1 MSATHGV
8 TPRTDAETFQ
18 LYREDVTGCAEAID
32 YVAASFART
41 LETELAAAKAECERL
56 RTLNDNAGSALQWAK
71 EELARL
77 RADVERWS
85 GGLDMSLPDL
95 YEAAKSDRD
104 KANAELARLRAEL
117 AVAENWVEHHSKHAD
132 DLIGENVKLRAEV
145 EQMKDYAF
153 WKDTAQTRAENLERA
168 SEQMLVHEQT
178 IARLRAEVEKATAKI
193 ANQAERIR
201 YLEGATNHATGTP
214 LSLADA
220 RKDSE
225 RLREALERLHGVVVS
240 AGITNLSR
248 GVQLGQISWHH
259 KAEDAVASARAAID
273 AAKGTQ

>member
-1 MSATHGV
+1 MSTAPSATPEPYAHEWHITVKADEHAG
-8 TPRTDAETFQ
+8 
-18 LYREDVTGCAEAID
+18 AID
-32 YVAASFART
+32 ALFNCIKAWQSGSEPIGGTCPRSMGNRQTYDVVKGGREGRT
-41 LETELAAAKAECERL
+41 LETELAALQSVHDTRL
-56 RTLNDNAGSALQWAK
+56 HAF
-71 EELARL
+71 EEYKK
-77 RADVERWS
+77 V
-85 GGLDMSLPDL
+85 
-95 YEAAKSDRD
+95 RD
-104 KANAELARLRAEL
+104 AELARLRAEL

-178 IARLRAEVEKATAKI
+178 IARLRSEVEKATAKI